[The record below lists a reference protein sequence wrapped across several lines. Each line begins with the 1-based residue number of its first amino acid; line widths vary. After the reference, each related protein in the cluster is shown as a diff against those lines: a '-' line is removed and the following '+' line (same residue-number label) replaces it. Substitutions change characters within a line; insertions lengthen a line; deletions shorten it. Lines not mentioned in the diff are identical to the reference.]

1 MGDQILTIL
10 VVIVVLA
17 ILWWL
22 LKAILKLTVKVFT
35 CGLILILVI
44 GGIILLTSNADIF
57 LPR

>member
-1 MGDQILTIL
+1 MADQILTIL
-10 VVIVVLA
+10 VVILVIAVL
-17 ILWWL
+17 WVL

-44 GGIILLTSNADIF
+44 GGIILLTSNAEIF